1 MQVSS
6 LRAQANEH
14 RLVKE
19 KLQAAVAAA
28 LAGDTAADVQL
39 SSAHSSKST
48 SGYAMPQQSSPDATV
63 LDLEDAISSLQV
75 RHNIL
80 YAYACSLSKIPRT
93 TQSLSARSCGYP
105 FTAALLSVI

>member
-28 LAGDTAADVQL
+28 LANDTAADVQL
-39 SSAHSSKST
+39 NTVHPST
-48 SGYAMPQQSSPDATV
+48 STSRYAKPQHSSPDATV
-63 LDLEDAISSLQV
+63 LDLEDAISNLQV
-75 RHNIL
+75 RRDTQH
-80 YAYACSLSKIPRT
+80 AYACTLSNSPR
-93 TQSLSARSCGYP
+93 QYSQYDAIVHMHA
-105 FTAALLSVI
+105 FQ

>member
-28 LAGDTAADVQL
+28 LANDTAADVQL
-39 SSAHSSKST
+39 NSTHSSNST

-75 RHNIL
+75 RHNTL
-80 YAYACSLSKIPRT
+80 HVHACTIRT
-93 TQSLSARSCGYP
+93 SPGQYSQYELAIMDMP
-105 FTAALLSVI
+105 ALQ